1 MTYFEGNPMR
11 NAVWLFALVGV
22 AFVAIHVGS
31 YSAQRKTSADI
42 MNITEM
48 QTVVN
53 KNMPT
58 TVITDPL

>member
-1 MTYFEGNPMR
+1 MR
-11 NAVWLFALVGV
+11 NVVWFLAIVGV
-22 AFVAIHVGS
+22 LFSVAVQIES
-31 YSAQRKTSADI
+31 SAERKVSADM

-58 TVITDPL
+58 TVIKDPL

>member
-1 MTYFEGNPMR
+1 MR
-11 NAVWLFALVGV
+11 NVIWLFAIVGV
-22 AFVAIHVGS
+22 AFVVVHVGS
-31 YSAQRKTSADI
+31 YSAERKTSADI

-58 TVITDPL
+58 TVIKDPL

>member
-1 MTYFEGNPMR
+1 MR
-11 NAVWLFALVGV
+11 NVVWVFAIVGA
-22 AFVAIHVGS
+22 AFVAVHVGS
-31 YSAQRKTSADI
+31 YSAEKKTSAEI

-58 TVITDPL
+58 TVIKDPL